1 MAEAKQSLMKSMFR
15 GDILEG
21 LVFPYPTLD
30 ADEADMVKI
39 IEDNLLKWARD
50 NFDAGQADTEA
61 KYPDGTLETLGEM
74 GIFGLIIPEEYG
86 GLGLS
91 QTAYARIFESIAAI
105 DGSLPVTLGGHS
117 SIGMKGLLLYGTEE
131 QKKKYLPDLATGEKL
146 ASFALTEPGSGS
158 DAASIQTRAVRQDD
172 GTWLLNGQKIWIT
185 NGGYAQFFTVFA
197 KTAVEIDGEMKDK
210 ITAFIVDGDLPGFTR
225 GPEEHKMGI
234 KATSTVPLY
243 FDNVVLSPDS
253 VLGEVGKGFGV
264 AMHILNSGRLGLS
277 AGVVGGAKA
286 ILEKVVKHT
295 RERHQFGRPIEDFEL
310 IKEKVSRITVDIYVA
325 ESMVYLTAALADREG
340 VDFSLESAICKVR
353 ASEMG
358 WGMADDSVQIM
369 GGLGYMKGYPFERVL
384 RDTRINL
391 IFEGTNEILRLFIA
405 LAGMEAPGEYLKQ
418 LGQALQGPI
427 RGFGFL
433 ADYAFT
439 RAKEAVTTPRL
450 VRVHPSLERYA
461 GYLTKYVEKFHK
473 SVDSAIM
480 KFGKRIIDRELM
492 LQRFADCAIDFYG
505 MLAVL
510 SRATSRI
517 EAVGEEAAKP
527 ELDIVRIYCEG
538 AWRRVRRNLRQIR
551 RHEDRPVRRL
561 AAYVTQRQKYDFP
574 T

>member
-91 QTAYARIFESIAAI
+91 QTAYARIFETIAAI

-131 QKKKYLPDLATGEKL
+131 QKKKYLPDLATGKKL

-172 GTWLLNGQKIWIT
+172 GSWLLNGQKIWIT

-197 KTAVEIDGEMKDK
+197 KTAVEVKGEVQDK

-234 KATSTVPLY
+234 KATSTVPL
-243 FDNVVLSPDS
+243 
-253 VLGEVGKGFGV
+253 
-264 AMHILNSGRLGLS
+264 
-277 AGVVGGAKA
+277 
-286 ILEKVVKHT
+286 
-295 RERHQFGRPIEDFEL
+295 
-310 IKEKVSRITVDIYVA
+310 
-325 ESMVYLTAALADREG
+325 
-340 VDFSLESAICKVR
+340 
-353 ASEMG
+353 
-358 WGMADDSVQIM
+358 
-369 GGLGYMKGYPFERVL
+369 
-384 RDTRINL
+384 
-391 IFEGTNEILRLFIA
+391 
-405 LAGMEAPGEYLKQ
+405 
-418 LGQALQGPI
+418 
-427 RGFGFL
+427 
-433 ADYAFT
+433 
-439 RAKEAVTTPRL
+439 
-450 VRVHPSLERYA
+450 
-461 GYLTKYVEKFHK
+461 
-473 SVDSAIM
+473 
-480 KFGKRIIDRELM
+480 
-492 LQRFADCAIDFYG
+492 
-505 MLAVL
+505 
-510 SRATSRI
+510 
-517 EAVGEEAAKP
+517 
-527 ELDIVRIYCEG
+527 
-538 AWRRVRRNLRQIR
+538 
-551 RHEDRPVRRL
+551 
-561 AAYVTQRQKYDFP
+561 
-574 T
+574 